1 MPYRHRID
9 TAELEDELIIPQV
22 SSAAVQV
29 VVGTA
34 PVNLAEDPKVN
45 EPVIA
50 YSFSEAVKALG
61 YSDDFTNYTICEVMD
76 AAFRK
81 FAVAPVIFINV
92 LDPAVHKTSVTEK
105 TITVVNRQAKVDV
118 LGMLTDGLV
127 VKNGN
132 TAMVKDT
139 DYTLSFDEDGYLVV
153 TIIAETAPGSIKVSG
168 NKIDPAAVTKS
179 HIIGGYNTTT
189 GTETGLEAIRKIFP
203 RFGIVPG
210 VLTVPK
216 WSSDPD
222 VATVMAAKIHSLNGV
237 FNMFAVVDLDS
248 ASHKVYSAL
257 QEARDAIGIQDPDV
271 LYLWPKIK
279 IGTKVYDY
287 SAVWPSMAAVT
298 DANHGDVPY
307 KMPSNEPL
315 NASAALTADG
325 TLIDLD
331 FAQAELVNSL
341 GIATAI
347 NFNGWR
353 AWGDETA
360 AYPGDASLK
369 NRYISSRRMCLWYRN
384 HFIITY
390 VSKVDD
396 PMRPQLVEAVVNSE
410 NEFLNGLGAMG
421 AIPTGCRIVYNED
434 RNTIGNLVNGEI
446 VFETDFT
453 AWPPAKYILNEIRFN
468 PALISAALG
477 GTE

>member
-34 PVNLAEDPKVN
+34 PVNLATDPKVN
-45 EPVIA
+45 EPVLA
-50 YSFSEAVKALG
+50 YTFSEAKKALG
-61 YSDDFTNYTICEVMD
+61 YSDDFANYTICEVMD

-92 LDPAVHKTSVTEK
+92 LDPETHKTAVEETTVTV
-105 TITVVNRQAKVDV
+105 TNRQAVMKTA
-118 LGMLTDGLV
+118 GMLKAGLV
-127 VKNGN
+127 VKNGS
-132 TAMVKDT
+132 TAMTLDT
-139 DYTLSFDEDGYLVV
+139 DYTLSFDEDGNLVV
-153 TIIAETAPGSIKVSG
+153 TIIAETSPASIKVSG
-168 NKIDPAAVTKS
+168 YKLNPAAITKTQ
-179 HIIGGYNTTT
+179 IIGGYNNNT
-189 GTETGLEAIRKIFP
+189 GEETGLEVIRKIFP

-210 VLTVPK
+210 ILTVPK
-216 WSSDPD
+216 FSSDPD

-248 ASHKVYSAL
+248 STYKIYSNLESAKS
-257 QEARDAIGIQDPDV
+257 AIGVVDPDV
-271 LYLWPKIK
+271 LMLWPKIK
-279 IGTKVYDY
+279 IGTKIYDY

-298 DANHGDVPY
+298 DAAHGDVPY
-307 KMPSNEPL
+307 KAPSNEPL
-315 NASAALTADG
+315 NASAALTEDE

-331 FAQAELVNSL
+331 FAQAEFVNSL

-347 NFNGWR
+347 HFNGWR

-360 AYPGDASLK
+360 AYPGDTSLK

-384 HFIITY
+384 HFILTY
-390 VSKVDD
+390 VTKVDD

-410 NEFLNGLGAMG
+410 NEFLNGLAAMG
-421 AIPTGCRIVYNED
+421 AIPAGCRIVYDEE
-434 RNTIGNLVNGEI
+434 RNIVGNLVNGEI
-446 VFETDFT
+446 VFSTDFT